1 VIILGLDSGASFT
14 KAVVMNDQKLLAKK
28 LVATNQYSPEW
39 LKTLPHHDRIAVK
52 TNEFECLTKGGLYLS
67 KLKSAVVVGCGTGT
81 AVVWARKNQPV
92 THLGGTGIGGGTIDG
107 LGKLI
112 LNVNSVTEVL
122 RLAKDGN
129 RTKVD
134 LTVGDILGQGS
145 GRLLPETTAANFAKL
160 KPGKKADLAQALVGM
175 VAETIATVACLAAA
189 KTPEKKLVFCG
200 LVATNKLIQKILISV
215 CRLYRLKA
223 VFPNNAEYA
232 TAIGAALNINPNR
245 KTRVS
250 NR

>member
-14 KAVVMNDQKLLAKK
+14 KAVVMNGRTLLAKN
-28 LVATNQYSPEW
+28 LVATDQYSSKW
-39 LKTLPHHDRIAVK
+39 LKTFPSFDRLNLK
-52 TNEFECLTKGGLYLS
+52 TNEFDCLAKGGLYLS

-81 AVVWARKNQPV
+81 AVVWARKNQPAI
-92 THLGGTGIGGGTIDG
+92 HLGGTGVGGGTIEG

-112 LNVNSVTEVL
+112 LNVNSATEIL
-122 RLAKDGN
+122 QLAKDGN
-129 RTKVD
+129 RTKID
-134 LTVGDILGQGS
+134 LTVGDILGQGL

-160 KPGKKADLAQALVGM
+160 KSAKKDDLAQALVGM

-189 KTPEKKLVFCG
+189 KMPEKKLVFCG
-200 LVATNKLIQKILISV
+200 LVATNKLIQKYLISV

-232 TAIGAALNINPNR
+232 TAIGVALNTNPNR